1 MTQVVGI
8 IGYPLGHSISPAF
21 QQAAFD
27 HLGLDGRYERWATAP
42 GELRARFDRLREPDA
57 LGANITVPYKQ
68 DALALVDEI
77 DPIAARIGAV
87 NTVVRLADGRLRGHN
102 TDGVGFLRSLREQG
116 GGFSASG
123 KRVAI
128 VGAGGAAR
136 AVAFALADDGT
147 TEIVIFN
154 RTHDRADALAKAVGA
169 ASSTSCVGVS
179 LDDPDQLVGE
189 FDLVV
194 QCTTIGMKGG
204 SGEGGVPPAARLIS
218 PNTLVC
224 DLVYNPLITPFLRIA
239 QDRDAKVMNGMGMLI
254 YQGAAAFELWTGRE
268 APIAEM
274 YHAAVGALEE

>member
-27 HLGLDGRYERWATAP
+27 HLELDCRYERWSTVP
-42 GELRARFDRLREPDA
+42 GELRVRFDRLREPDA

-68 DALALVDEI
+68 DALELVDEI
-77 DPIAARIGAV
+77 DPIAGRIGAV
-87 NTVVRLADGRLRGHN
+87 NTVVRLADGRLRGYN

-116 GGFSASG
+116 GFSVSG
-123 KRVAI
+123 KRAAI

-136 AVAFALADDGT
+136 AVVYALADDGA

-154 RTHDRADALAKAVGA
+154 RTLDRADALAQAVR
-169 ASSTSCVGVS
+169 ASSSVACSGVS
-179 LDDPDQLVGE
+179 LDDPNQPDGE
-189 FDLVV
+189 FDLLV

-204 SGEGGVPPAARLIS
+204 PGEGSVPPAVRLIS

-239 QDRDAKVMNGMGMLI
+239 QGRGVRVMNGMGMLI

-268 APIAEM
+268 APFAQM
-274 YHAAVGALEE
+274 YHAAVRALEE